1 MQLSPRAKLCSVKG
15 PGQRN
20 NLQLSPSTAL
30 LCRGSRT
37 DNLHLSPSTALLCK
51 GRGQTDSIQLS
62 PSTALLCQRPRTDRQ
77 CTAVSEPSTVLSK
90 TEDRQTVYS
99 CLRAQHCFVKDRGQT
114 DSAQLSPSTEL
125 LCQRPKTDTQSTAV
139 SEHSTALSKA
149 EDRQAHSLQ
158 LSPSSTALSNTEDRH
173 RVYSCLRAQHCS
185 VESRG
190 ETDSLQLSSSTA
202 VLCKAE
208 DRQTDS
214 VQLSP
219 STALLCQGLRT
230 FGNTS

>member
-1 MQLSPRAKLCSVKG
+1 MQLSPRAKLCFVKG

-20 NLQLSPSTAL
+20 NL
-30 LCRGSRT
+30 
-37 DNLHLSPSTALLCK
+37 
-51 GRGQTDSIQLS
+51 QLS

-77 CTAVSEPSTVLSK
+77 CTAVSEHRTALSK
-90 TEDRQTVYS
+90 AEDRHSVCS
-99 CLRAQHCFVKDRGQT
+99 CLRAQHCFVKGRRQT
-114 DSAQLSPSTEL
+114 HSLQLSPSTALLFQRPRTDRHTVYSCLRAAL
-125 LCQRPKTDTQSTAV
+125 LCQIPRTDIESTAV

-149 EDRQAHSLQ
+149 EERQ
-158 LSPSSTALSNTEDRH
+158 T
-173 RVYSCLRAQHCS
+173 VYSCLRAQQCS
-185 VESRG
+185 
-190 ETDSLQLSSSTA
+190 A
-202 VLCKAE
+202 KAE

>member
-125 LCQRPKTDTQSTAV
+125 LCQRPKTDIVSAAV

-149 EDRQAHSLQ
+149 EDRH
-158 LSPSSTALSNTEDRH
+158 T
-173 RVYSCLRAQHCS
+173 VYSCLRAQHCS
-185 VESRG
+185 FKGRG
-190 ETDSLQLSSSTA
+190 QTGTQSTA
-202 VLCKAE
+202 VSEQHCFVKY
-208 DRQTDS
+208 RGQT
-214 VQLSP
+214 
-219 STALLCQGLRT
+219 
-230 FGNTS
+230 